1 MKKQLVALAAALGLS
16 ACTLLPPTVT
26 PVVPAST
33 SVAQANAR
41 LERVAKERAAI
52 EAQYAASEAVCYR
65 KFFVNNCLDD
75 AKEKRRV
82 ALAYQ
87 AAVED
92 EAEYF
97 RRKAAVEERDREV
110 AQAIRQFEL
119 DEARAAAQSAPA
131 PRPQVKAPAVM
142 PKPSMSPRRATREER
157 EAQRAAQEQAM
168 APQRA
173 ANAKAFEERRL
184 KVEERKREVAE
195 KLAAKK
201 AKAEAEER

>member
-1 MKKQLVALAAALGLS
+1 MKTHLAALAVTIGLS
-16 ACTLLPPTVT
+16 ACTLLPPTVA

-33 SVAQANAR
+33 SVAQADAR

-52 EAQYAASEAVCYR
+52 EAQYAASETVCYA
-65 KFFVNNCLDD
+65 KFFVNNCLDA

-92 EAEYF
+92 EAEYY
-97 RRKAAVEERDREV
+97 RRKAAVDERDREV
-110 AQAIRQFEL
+110 AQAVKQFEME
-119 DEARAAAQSAPA
+119 EARAAAQPA
-131 PRPQVKAPAVM
+131 PSVRPEVTVPAVM
-142 PKPSMSPRRATREER
+142 PKPSMSARRATREER
-157 EAQRAAQEQAM
+157 QARRAAKELAE

-173 ANAKAFEERRL
+173 ANARAFEERRL
-184 KVEERKREVAE
+184 EVEQRKREVAE

-201 AKAEAEER
+201 AKAEGK

>member
-1 MKKQLVALAAALGLS
+1 MGKPIAALAVALGLS

-33 SVAQANAR
+33 SVAQAGAR
-41 LERVAKERAAI
+41 LEVVARERAAI
-52 EAQYAASEAVCYR
+52 EAQYAASEAVCYK
-65 KFFVNNCLDD
+65 KFFVNNCLDA

-110 AQAIRQFEL
+110 AMAIRQFEM
-119 DEARAAAQSAPA
+119 DEARAAAQPA
-131 PRPQVKAPAVM
+131 RAQPEVKAPAVM
-142 PKPSMSPRRATREER
+142 PKPSMAPRGATREQK
-157 EAQRAAQEQAM
+157 EAQRAAQEQAE

-184 KVEERKREVAE
+184 KVEERKREVAD

-201 AKAEAEER
+201 AKAEADGR

>member
-1 MKKQLVALAAALGLS
+1 MKNHFAALAGAIGLS
-16 ACTLLPPTVT
+16 ACTLLPPTVA

-33 SVAQANAR
+33 SGAQAGAR
-41 LERVAKERAAI
+41 LESVAKVRAAI
-52 EAQYAASEAVCYR
+52 AAEYAASETVCYA
-65 KFFVNNCLDD
+65 KFFVNNCIDA

-92 EAEYF
+92 EAEYY

-110 AQAIRQFEL
+110 AQAIKQFEME
-119 DEARAAAQSAPA
+119 EARAAAQPA
-131 PRPQVKAPAVM
+131 PSARPEVQVPAIM
-142 PKPSMSPRRATREER
+142 PKPSLAPRRATREEK
-157 EAQRAAQEQAM
+157 EAQRAAKELAE

-184 KVEERKREVAE
+184 EVEQRKREVAE

-201 AKAEAEER
+201 AKAEGK